1 MLDNLI
7 EMMMNCWGV
16 VWQYEGVF
24 IQLGGIWTRSQETS
38 VFVTWTGAYCDI
50 FCNKFHGA
58 CNLKYILCWNW
69 IGKKKNKKKLKW
81 KKKIKKKY
89 LKWLRVVFLLY
100 RSSFEI
106 LIHFK
111 PMTWQHLKET
121 AIDSCFCGTNM
132 KQTSLFTLG
141 EIKTCQVIKN
151 KYRFYKLLFLQ
162 PEGF

>member
-1 MLDNLI
+1 M
-7 EMMMNCWGV
+7 
-16 VWQYEGVF
+16 
-24 IQLGGIWTRSQETS
+24 
-38 VFVTWTGAYCDI
+38 
-50 FCNKFHGA
+50 
-58 CNLKYILCWNW
+58 
-69 IGKKKNKKKLKW
+69 

-141 EIKTCQVIKN
+141 EIKSFISYFFCNPRAFNPLIGSGEDQKSLACKDDSNHKHTFIPLTLYFFNIIVEKSIAI
-151 KYRFYKLLFLQ
+151 RITLEFLSL
-162 PEGF
+162 